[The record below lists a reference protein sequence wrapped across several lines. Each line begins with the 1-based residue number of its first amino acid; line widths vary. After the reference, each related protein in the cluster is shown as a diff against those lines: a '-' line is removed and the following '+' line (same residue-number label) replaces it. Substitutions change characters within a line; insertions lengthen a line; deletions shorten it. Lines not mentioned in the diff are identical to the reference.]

1 MIEEFHYQV
10 PWRTSSAHPGRHAS
24 RQSGGEHEF
33 HGHAPLLSRPEPHNI
48 DVHASLLDPFQQFMV
63 RTFRQRGIIT
73 VTLAADLSASMGFHN
88 KMETLARFTELAAFS
103 AYRSGDYF
111 AFMGCGRDLIP
122 ELHLPPRWYKG
133 GAPELAG
140 QLRAHRPDA
149 LDSRGLLNVA
159 DYCPRHR
166 SLIFLI
172 SDFHFP
178 LPETAEIFDSL
189 LKHDVIPV
197 VLWHPEEYES
207 LPEWGLVRLQD
218 PETGQDRQLLMR
230 PALKQKIIDRFADKR
245 EQLRHLCM
253 RYGRQPFFLTEAFQA
268 DQITRYFYEQ

>member
-24 RQSGGEHEF
+24 LHSGGEHEF
-33 HGHAPLLSRPEPHNI
+33 YGHAPLLSRPEPHNI
-48 DVHASLLDPFQQFMV
+48 DVHASLLDPFQQFVV
-63 RTFRQRGIIT
+63 RTFRQRGVIT
-73 VTLAADLSASMGFHN
+73 VSLVADLSASMGFHN

-122 ELHLPPRWYKG
+122 ELQLPPRWHKG

-140 QLRAHRPDA
+140 QLRAYGPDA
-149 LDSRGLLNVA
+149 PDSRSLLNVA

-178 LPETAEIFDSL
+178 LSETAEIFDSL

-230 PALKQKIIDRFADKR
+230 PALKQKIVDGFAAKR
-245 EQLRHLCM
+245 EQLRHLSM
-253 RYGRQPFFLTEAFQA
+253 RYGRQPFFLNEAFQA